1 MATFIPSHT
10 RANSGGAQ
18 AQANLSAALRPWR
31 RRIWTQR
38 ILFWGVRGLLIGLF
52 MAGLILLISRL
63 LPWASAPYWALGI
76 GIALPVLGIALA
88 LWFRPTNTSTAHM
101 VDERLSLHDRVGTA
115 WELRD
120 QASALAGLQRRDA
133 LKQLRAHTPA
143 KSIALR
149 LNRATTVTLVVL
161 LLLLTTLILVPN
173 PMTAVLKQQAALQA
187 QITKQVTSIEKLR
200 QITAQQPGISKDE
213 KQKID
218 QILHDLESK
227 LQQAKN
233 PNDAQQALSEAQ
245 AKLDQLRN
253 PQSSNKTQARSSAAD
268 ALNNSSNANTRAAGQ
283 ALNSNDSKSLA
294 QALQNLANQ
303 ASKASPEQR
312 KQMAQDLEKAA
323 NQANKDPALSSAL
336 HQMAKSMADGS
347 SSEISDAAKAVES
360 ASNQTSADQ
369 AGENA
374 INKASQGLQNAANNL
389 ASATDN
395 TTGQAQQGQDQGQN
409 QQGQGQQGQN
419 QQGQGQGQQGQNQQ
433 GQGQGQQ
440 GQNQQGQGQQG
451 QQGQGQQGRGQGQ
464 QGQGSQGQGSQGQGQ
479 QGQGQGGAGGGNSNG
494 SGAHKDE
501 PVYVQGQNGQG
512 SSTQSADNNNGV
524 VQPGSDVPYSKVI
537 EQYNQKAH
545 DAIDNSNVA
554 PSQKDLVH
562 DYFNTLEGQQ

>member
-10 RANSGGAQ
+10 RANGEETPT
-18 AQANLSAALRPWR
+18 QANLGAALRPWR

-38 ILFWGVRGLLIGLF
+38 ILFWGVRGLLTGLF
-52 MAGLILLISRL
+52 MAGLVLLVSRL

-76 GIALPVLGIALA
+76 GIAMPVLGIALA
-88 LWFRPTNTSTAHM
+88 LWFRPTNTGTAHM

-120 QASALAGLQRRDA
+120 QTSVLAGLQRRDA
-133 LKQLRAHTPA
+133 LKQLRAYTPA
-143 KSIALR
+143 RSIALR
-149 LNRATTVTLVVL
+149 LSRATTITLVVL

-187 QITKQVTSIEKLR
+187 QIAKQVTGIEKLR

-218 QILHDLESK
+218 QTLRDLESK

-245 AKLDQLRN
+245 ARLDQLRN
-253 PQSSNKTQARSSAAD
+253 PQSNNRTQARSSAAD
-268 ALNNSSNANTRAAGQ
+268 ALNNSSNANTRATGQ

-323 NQANKDPALSSAL
+323 NQANKDPTLSSAL

-360 ASNQTSADQ
+360 ASNQTSSDQ

-395 TTGQAQQGQDQGQN
+395 TNGQAQQGQDQGQN
-409 QQGQGQQGQN
+409 QQGQQGQN
-419 QQGQGQGQQGQNQQ
+419 QQGQNQQ

-451 QQGQGQQGRGQGQ
+451 QGQGQQGQQGQGQGQ
-464 QGQGSQGQGSQGQGQ
+464 QGQGGQGQGQ
-479 QGQGQGGAGGGNSNG
+479 QGQGQGGTGGGNSNG

-512 SSTQSADNNNGV
+512 SSTQSTDNNTGV

-554 PSQKDLVH
+554 PNQKDLVH

>member
-10 RANSGGAQ
+10 QTSSRETPAQ
-18 AQANLSAALRPWR
+18 TSLNTALRPWR

-38 ILFWGVRGLLIGLF
+38 ILFWGIRGLLIGLF
-52 MAGLILLISRL
+52 LACLVLLISRL
-63 LPWASAPYWALGI
+63 LPWASAPYWALGV

-120 QASALAGLQRRDA
+120 QTSVLAKLQRRDA
-133 LKQLRAHTPA
+133 LKQLGANTPA

-149 LNRATTVTLVVL
+149 LQRATTITLVVL
-161 LLLLTTLILVPN
+161 LLLLVPLVLAPN

-187 QITKQVTSIEKLR
+187 QIAKQVANVEKIR
-200 QITAQQPGISKDE
+200 QITAQQPAISKDE

-218 QILHDLESK
+218 QILRDLETK

-245 AKLDQLRN
+245 AKLDQLRD
-253 PQSSNKTQARSSAAD
+253 PQSSNRTQARSAAGD
-268 ALNNSSNANTRAAGQ
+268 TLKNSSNANTRATGQ
-283 ALNSNDSKSLA
+283 ALSNSDNKSLA
-294 QALQNLANQ
+294 QSLQNLANQ
-303 ASKASPEQR
+303 ASKASPDQR
-312 KQMAQDLEKAA
+312 KQLAQDLEKAA
-323 NQANKDPALSSAL
+323 NQANKDPNLSSAL
-336 HQMAKSMADGS
+336 HQLAKSIADGS
-347 SSEISDAAKAVES
+347 SSEISDAAKAVEA
-360 ASNQTSADQ
+360 ASSQTTANQ

-374 INKASQGLQNAANNL
+374 INQASQSLQDAANNL

-395 TTGQAQQGQDQGQN
+395 TTGQAQQGQGQN
-409 QQGQGQQGQN
+409 QQGQNQGQN
-419 QQGQGQGQQGQNQQ
+419 QQGQGQGQNQGQGQGQGQNQGQGQGQGQQ

-440 GQNQQGQGQQG
+440 GQG
-451 QQGQGQQGRGQGQ
+451 
-464 QGQGSQGQGSQGQGQ
+464 
-479 QGQGQGGAGGGNSNG
+479 QGQGQGQNQGGSGGNGTNG
-494 SGAHKDE
+494 SGPHKDE
-501 PVYVQGQNGQG
+501 SVYIQGQNGQG
-512 SSTQSADNNNGV
+512 SSTQSTDNNTSV
-524 VQPGSDVPYSKVI
+524 VQPGSKVPYSQVI

-554 PSQKDLVH
+554 PNEKDLVH